1 MIISCPSC
9 GVSFS
14 VKSEAL
20 GAAGRRVKCS
30 KCGHQW
36 HALPEGAETPEP
48 EPVPPPP
55 PPIEPDPPEAPA
67 AVEPA
72 VETAGAD
79 SPEPPFAAVEEP
91 DEAPAPLPE
100 APEAPEAPVEEATP
114 EFAPVAEADAAPDPA
129 DEGSLDDIFGA
140 AEQQDKDPAVDATA
154 VADDPAGL
162 EEIAAEAPTIEPPA
176 AAGDEPDF
184 PPPPTAPAVDISD
197 DEPQPARRRAGFVR
211 AVSLAAL
218 ILLIA
223 GIGVGLFFMQSKIVM
238 WFPASSK
245 IYAMVG
251 LKPDI
256 LGQGLQI
263 IEPTPKK
270 QIDGDDE
277 ILLVEGEISN
287 TTNRQIAIPLMR
299 GALLDKFGKELHVWT
314 FSAAKQDVSPGESA
328 AYSTQFRNP
337 PAAAERLDITFTRP
351 GEGGSPVTP
360 AQKPAA
366 NGKPASN

>member
-36 HALPEGAETPEP
+36 HAIPEGAETPEA
-48 EPVPPPP
+48 EPTPP
-55 PPIEPDPPEAPA
+55 PPIEPDPPPAPA

-72 VETAGAD
+72 VETAEEPAVAD
-79 SPEPPFAAVEEP
+79 SPEPPFAAVDEP
-91 DEAPAPLPE
+91 EDAPAPLPE
-100 APEAPEAPVEEATP
+100 APEAPVEEVIP
-114 EFAPVAEADAAPDPA
+114 EFAPVAEADAAPEA
-129 DEGSLDDIFGA
+129 DDSASLDEIFGA
-140 AEQQDKDPAVDATA
+140 AEQQDEGPSVDATA
-154 VADDPAGL
+154 VADDPTGP
-162 EEIAAEAPTIEPPA
+162 EDIAAEAPTIEPPA

-314 FSAAKQDVSPGESA
+314 FSAAKQDVSPGGSA

-351 GEGGSPVTP
+351 GEGDSPVTP